1 MNELEL
7 KAILHE
13 RIVGIQTLKCLE
25 RVLEAIN
32 DIQAEEEDWWDD
44 LSEEQKAQLEESIA
58 HSYDPKNLIPH
69 EVVKK
74 KHAKW
79 FSKEQ
84 NEQLKESI
92 AESRLPENQ
101 VPYQEIKDEFSDRF
115 TSKR

>member
-44 LSEEQKAQLEESIA
+44 LSEEQQARLEKAIA
-58 HSYDPKNLIPH
+58 HSRTSSNLISH
-69 EVVKK
+69 EDVKK
-74 KHAKW
+74 KYAER
-79 FSKEQ
+79 FSK
-84 NEQLKESI
+84 
-92 AESRLPENQ
+92 
-101 VPYQEIKDEFSDRF
+101 
-115 TSKR
+115 